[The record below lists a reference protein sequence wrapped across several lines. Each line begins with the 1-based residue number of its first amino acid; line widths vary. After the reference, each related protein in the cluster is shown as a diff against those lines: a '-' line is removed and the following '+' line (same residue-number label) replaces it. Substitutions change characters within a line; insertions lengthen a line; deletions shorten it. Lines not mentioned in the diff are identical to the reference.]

1 MEHSRQVVHRTIVAV
16 DIESYGDPHRTTPN
30 RLAVRRGLDR
40 ALRRAF
46 DEAGVPWFDCR
57 HENTG
62 DGTFV
67 LAPAQIP
74 KGPFVEVLPTV
85 LAAELRRH
93 NEGHPP
99 EERIRLRVALHAGE
113 VAYDDHGATA
123 PAINRTFRL
132 LEAPQLK
139 AALAESPGVVA
150 LITSDWFFDEVVRS
164 STVVDATS
172 FRPVPVTVKETATT
186 GWISRPDDPYPPDP
200 GAGSRPAD
208 DRPPRLPVAAG
219 RCTLPRDLPVFTG
232 RAKELAI
239 LGSAVATAA
248 DHGTLGRAVHVIDGR
263 PGIGKTTCAVHAAHQ
278 LAAYFP
284 DGQIFLDLHG
294 HSPGEAPVT
303 PADALASL
311 LLLQGVP
318 TLAIPADLDDRA
330 RLWRE
335 KLAGK
340 KILLLLD
347 DAVDDAQVR
356 PLLPGGAGS
365 LVLITS
371 RHRLEPIAD
380 AGRVPLPTLPPGEAV
395 AMFERCTSPAQHEP
409 GAVAELTALCGNLP
423 LAISLTAARLRSH
436 PDRTLRR
443 LADDLAHSQ
452 DRLKTLHADD
462 RSVTAA
468 FELSYRDLTPDQRR
482 LFRRLSLHPGRHLDA
497 AAAAALDGTD
507 VETTRERLEV
517 LYRNHLLDEP
527 FPGRYRLHD
536 LTHTYGRSLVGPGTE
551 EEAFERLLDHYL
563 ETVRAANQFVASPT
577 PRPELGP
584 RPPVPSRK
592 FDTESEAIA
601 WLTAER
607 ATLGACITAAA
618 ADDRVRWAAELAVAL
633 HPFLEQHGHWHDAHR
648 IHQAVLTAEQ
658 AAGDVAAEAAT
669 RTDLGRVQR
678 LLGNYHDAAAN
689 LARARALCLELGH
702 RPGEA
707 DVLTEAGRVQ
717 LDLSNFA
724 DATAYLNRARQL
736 YEGLD
741 NPLGVAAT
749 FALLSRVQHRSC
761 DLEASRRN
769 AERSLGLY
777 RLLGNEPGEVTAL
790 LAVGCAR
797 GMAGDHSYAATAFT
811 EALTLSRKLGDRF
824 AEARALNNLGRLH
837 FDCGNYGSADSY
849 YSRAQNIYSQLDY
862 RAREAVTLTNLG
874 RLHHAAGNY
883 RLAFM
888 YLTRAESLF
897 GDDQGWQAENLNNLG
912 NLALAWPE
920 AGDPAEFH
928 GRALDLARAVG
939 VRLQVGRALEGL
951 GHSAVKAADE
961 ARATEYFRRALALFE
976 ELAVPEAT
984 AVRATLEKLAKR
996 P

>member
-1 MEHSRQVVHRTIVAV
+1 MAV
-16 DIESYGDPHRTTPN
+16 DIESYGDLRRTTPN
-30 RLAVRRGLDR
+30 RLAVRRGLDQ

-67 LAPAQIP
+67 LVPAQIP
-74 KGPFVEVLPTV
+74 KGPFVEVLPMA
-85 LAAELRRH
+85 LARELRQH
-93 NEGHPP
+93 NESHPP
-99 EERIRLRVALHAGE
+99 EERIRLRIALHAGE
-113 VAYDDHGATA
+113 VAYDDQGATG
-123 PAINRTFRL
+123 PAINRAFRL

-139 AALAESPGVVA
+139 AALTASPGVVA
-150 LITSDWFFDEVVRS
+150 LITSDWFFDEIVRS
-164 STVVDATS
+164 STVVDATT
-172 FRPVPVTVKETATT
+172 FRPVQVTVKETATT
-186 GWISRPDDPYPPDP
+186 GWISRPDDPCPPAP
-200 GAGSRPAD
+200 GAGSPTAD
-208 DRPPRLPVAAG
+208 DLPPRPPVAAG

-239 LGSAVATAA
+239 LSAAVTTAA
-248 DHGTLGRAVHVIDGR
+248 DHGTLGTAIHVIDGV
-263 PGIGKTTCAVHAAHQ
+263 PGIGKTACAVHAAHQ

-294 HSPGEAPVT
+294 HHPGEAPAT

-347 DAVDDAQVR
+347 DAVDDAQIR

-371 RHRLEPIAD
+371 RHPLESLAD
-380 AGRVPLPTLPPGEAV
+380 AGRVPLRTLPPGEAA
-395 AMFERCTSPAQHEP
+395 AMFDRHTCPARHDP
-409 GAVAELTALCGNLP
+409 GAVAELVTSCGNLP
-423 LAISLTAARLRSH
+423 LAISLTAGRLRSH
-436 PDRTLRR
+436 PDRTVRR
-443 LADDLAHSQ
+443 LADDLDRSRN
-452 DRLKTLHADD
+452 RLKTLRADD
-462 RSVTAA
+462 RSVAAA
-468 FELSYRDLTPDQRR
+468 FELSYRDLTPDQQR
-482 LFRRLSLHPGRHLDA
+482 LFRRLSLHPGRHIDA
-497 AAAAALDGTD
+497 VAAAALDGND
-507 VETTRERLEV
+507 VETTQEQLEV
-517 LYRNHLLDEP
+517 LYRNNLLDEP
-527 FPGRYRLHD
+527 SPGRYRLHD
-536 LTHTYGRSLVGPGTE
+536 LTHAYSRSLTGPGTE
-551 EEAFERLLDHYL
+551 EGAVERLLDHYL
-563 ETVRAANQFVASPT
+563 ETVRAANHFVASPT

-584 RPPVPSRK
+584 QPPVPSRK

-601 WLTAER
+601 WLAAER
-607 ATLGACITAAA
+607 ATLRACITAAA
-618 ADDRVRWAAELAVAL
+618 DESRVRWAAELAVAL

-689 LARARALCLELGH
+689 LARARALYLELGN
-702 RPGEA
+702 RLGEA
-707 DVLTEAGRVQ
+707 DVLNEAGRVQ

-724 DATAYLNRARQL
+724 DATAYLSRARQL

-741 NPLGVAAT
+741 NTLGLAAT
-749 FALLSRVQHRSC
+749 FAQLSRVQYRSC
-761 DLEASRRN
+761 DLEASRKN

-777 RLLGNEPGEVTAL
+777 RLLGNERGEVTAL
-790 LAVGCAR
+790 LAVGCAQ
-797 GMAGDHSYAATAFT
+797 GMSGDYGYAAGTFT

-824 AEARALNNLGRLH
+824 AEARALNNLGRMH
-837 FDCGNYGSADSY
+837 FDCGNYGSADTCY
-849 YSRAQNIYSQLDY
+849 TRAQIIYSQLDY

-874 RLHHAAGNY
+874 RLHHAAGHY

-888 YLTRAESLF
+888 YLTRAEDLF

-912 NLALAWPE
+912 NLALEWPE

-928 GRALDLARAVG
+928 GRALDLAQAVG

-951 GHSAVKAADE
+951 GRSALKAADE
-961 ARATEYFRRALALFE
+961 ARGAEYLRRALALFE
-976 ELAVPEAT
+976 ELAVPEVT
-984 AVRATLEKLAKR
+984 AVRATLEKPAKR